1 MSYWT
6 YEKAKEHMNMQRE
19 EIKTKAQYVKMM
31 QGKAIGFLPL
41 RPNKTY
47 KGNGWISWEEFLR
60 K

>member
-1 MSYWT
+1 
-6 YEKAKEHMNMQRE
+6 MNMQRE